1 MDNSFKNNKQDRVQ
15 NEKQETFD
23 ANANFLYS
31 LTSNRL
37 QNQLQQ
43 IDSLDSKTISL
54 LGFSCTL
61 IAILAAAISI
71 IGITCSEIMA
81 SYIALVISSAS
92 FIFIVIK
99 SLKSYHTKGWHV
111 GADLK
116 EAWKH
121 SKNYKHPKMLRWAAR
136 SFSRSYF
143 KNINSGLIKAK
154 SSTVN
159 QNIWAL
165 IIQILFSIIAI
176 ILISL
181 Y

>member
-1 MDNSFKNNKQDRVQ
+1 MTSNLENNKPDEA
-15 NEKQETFD
+15 NNDKPTISD
-23 ANANFLYS
+23 ANANFLYT

-43 IDSLDSKTISL
+43 IDSLDGKTISL

-71 IGITCSEIMA
+71 IEIKSSEIFV
-81 SYIALVISSAS
+81 SYISLGFSVLA
-92 FIFIVIK
+92 FTFIVIR

-116 EAWKH
+116 EAWTH
-121 SKNYKHPKMLRWAAR
+121 SKKYEQPKMLRWAAR
-136 SFSRSYF
+136 SFTEAYQF
-143 KNINSGLIKAK
+143 NIQSGLIKEK

-165 IIQILFSIIAI
+165 IIQILFSILATM
-176 ILISL
+176 LIYL